1 MNVVANFRQ
10 LKQPLNHDPRSRAPQ
25 HFAAHGGD
33 PATIE
38 ALVTRGADL
47 SARTTLKGKSPL
59 HIAAGHAQTR
69 AVQELVLRWGADET
83 QLDGRGR
90 SASDIVGVLKNV
102 FDRGAGHAEEVERIK
117 VMLANAPA
125 DRRWNRRRDVVML
138 VSRLRGKIARE
149 RSLQETSSNAVKKRG
164 SGVDGTEAAA
174 AAVLDPVLVVGR
186 DGLGG
191 RGADAEPGGESAAMR
206 VGEQQ
211 ASAPAGMEAF
221 HDAVTRLA
229 GEDDIGVFRSVVS
242 FL

>member
-1 MNVVANFRQ
+1 M
-10 LKQPLNHDPRSRAPQ
+10 
-25 HFAAHGGD
+25 
-33 PATIE
+33 
-38 ALVTRGADL
+38 
-47 SARTTLKGKSPL
+47 
-59 HIAAGHAQTR
+59 R

-102 FDRGAGHAEEVERIK
+102 FDRGAGHPEEVERIK

-149 RSLQETSSNAVKKRG
+149 RSLQETGSSSSAVKKRG
-164 SGVDGTEAAA
+164 SGVDATDVAA
-174 AAVLDPVLVVGR
+174 AAVLLDPAVLVVGG
-186 DGLGG
+186 DGVGG
-191 RGADAEPGGESAAMR
+191 RGADAELLGGESAAVR

-211 ASAPAGMEAF
+211 ASAPVGMETF
-221 HDAVTRLA
+221 RDAVTRLA